1 MSTTIQAL
9 IEESLSSGVFTARQE
24 NRIFALIQE
33 GVYSSTDLEAIDQL
47 IEALTERD
55 VVSGY

>member
-1 MSTTIQAL
+1 MSATIQAL
-9 IEESLSSGVFTARQE
+9 VKESLSSGVFTARQE
-24 NRIFALIQE
+24 DRIFSLIQE
-33 GVYSSTDLEAIDQL
+33 GMYGPTDLEALDQL